1 MPWFTKKKKKKKD
14 SKFQLFW
21 PYSRPISTISGMF
34 RPFPA
39 CIGCQPIR
47 PDSGRINPVWCEL
60 KLIRHESS
68 RIGANQAESVQ
79 IREKKKMQT
88 QTDARA
94 TASYAGAA
102 PEVPRPCFLGF
113 NTNLTNSHN
122 FQLTTKKNPLNSTEV
137 FCFLG
142 KKQFLCRNNMVVTAK
157 FPNLTPHPGNIIICN
172 MLTLF

>member
-1 MPWFTKKKKKKKD
+1 MQVLAFPAIFKAD
-14 SKFQLFW
+14 FG
-21 PYSRPISTISGMF
+21 RF
-34 RPFPA
+34 RPVSAVSAVSVAGRYDP
-39 CIGCQPIR
+39 IWPIR

-88 QTDARA
+88 RTDARA
-94 TASYAGAA
+94 TVSYAGAA
-102 PEVPRPCFLGF
+102 PEVHRPCFLGF

-122 FQLTTKKNPLNSTEV
+122 FQVTTKKNPLNSTKV

-157 FPNLTPHPGNIIICN
+157 FPNLTPR
-172 MLTLF
+172 

>member
-1 MPWFTKKKKKKKD
+1 
-14 SKFQLFW
+14 
-21 PYSRPISTISGMF
+21 MF

-39 CIGCQPIR
+39 YISRISCRPIR
-47 PDSGRINPVWCEL
+47 PDSGRISPVWREL
-60 KLIRHESS
+60 KLIRHKSS
-68 RIGANQAESVQ
+68 CIGANQAELVQ

-88 QTDARA
+88 RTDARA
-94 TASYAGAA
+94 TVSYAGAA

-122 FQLTTKKNPLNSTEV
+122 FQLTTKKNPLNSTKV

-157 FPNLTPHPGNIIICN
+157 FPNLTPR
-172 MLTLF
+172 